1 MGGTAIISSHCAI
14 GTMGHF
20 LCEQYTLR
28 AYDRKELMQLETDTV
43 TLIQV
48 KTDEQLKILAKKANI
63 VWHEFFPCIL
73 TEGQIDY
80 MVEKFQSYDAMKN
93 QIENEGYE
101 YYFISAD
108 DKILGYTGI
117 KKEAGNEKLFLSK
130 LYLLKENR
138 GKGYASAAFEFL
150 IKYCKDNGLKSIY
163 LTVNKQNEHTI
174 AVYQNKGFEV
184 IDTQVADIGC
194 GYVMDDYIMEMKI
207 M

>member
-1 MGGTAIISSHCAI
+1 
-14 GTMGHF
+14 
-20 LCEQYTLR
+20 
-28 AYDRKELMQLETDTV
+28 MQLETDTV

-93 QIENEGYE
+93 QMENEGYE
-101 YYFISAD
+101 YYFITAD

-184 IDTQVADIGC
+184 IDTQVADIGN
-194 GYVMDDYIMEMKI
+194 GYVMDDYIMEMKV
-207 M
+207 

>member
-1 MGGTAIISSHCAI
+1 
-14 GTMGHF
+14 
-20 LCEQYTLR
+20 
-28 AYDRKELMQLETDTV
+28 MQLETDTV

-48 KTDEQLKILAKKANI
+48 KTDEQLKTLAEKANI

-80 MVEKFQSYDAMKN
+80 MVEKFQSYEAMKN
-93 QIENEGYE
+93 QMENDGYE
-101 YYFISAD
+101 YYFITAD

-117 KKEAGNEKLFLSK
+117 KKEAENEKLFLSK

-150 IKYCKDNGLKSIY
+150 INYCKENNLKSIY

-174 AVYQNKGFEV
+174 AVYKKKGFDV
-184 IDTQVADIGC
+184 IDTQVADIGN

-207 M
+207 K